1 MKRVFL
7 ILGSLFFVSSISFG
21 QVSGNRAYGNAPPQP
36 TPPIASSGYMTA
48 TEVNNSDS
56 VQVYF
61 LDSSVLINLKADSFN
76 AVFGIAQEGK
86 TAQESEQKVD
96 AAIDQFIGGMGSLN
110 LQAGDTY
117 VDFVTQNPVYEY
129 DAQGKTAKETLVG
142 YQTKKNV
149 SVRFKTEAALRQIT
163 NAANR
168 AGIYDLIKVD
178 YVIANQ
184 QDLKMRLMEEA
195 AKAIK
200 RKEEMGNLL
209 GIKLK
214 PVAVIQSS
222 FQVFT
227 PNELYQTYA
236 AYETGETSGF
246 KKVVEKRKPTTS
258 YYQAL
263 DAADFDVSINPI
275 GIEPIVQATFYLRVK
290 YLPPGTILR
299 SELPPPVP
307 VVQGSK

>member
-1 MKRVFL
+1 MKKAFLVFS
-7 ILGSLFFVSSISFG
+7 ILFFVKTVSFA
-21 QVSGNRAYGNAPPQP
+21 QVSGNQLYNPNTQP
-36 TPPIASSGYMTA
+36 TPYRTSASFLTG
-48 TEVNNSDS
+48 TESNNSET
-56 VQVYF
+56 VQVYY
-61 LDSSVLINLKADSFN
+61 LESSVLMNLKADEYN

-96 AAIDQFIGGMGSLN
+96 ALIGQLTGALNSLGI
-110 LQAGDTY
+110 AGADIY
-117 VDFVTQNPVYEY
+117 VDFITQNPVYEY
-129 DAQGKTAKETLVG
+129 DAQGKTAKENLVG

-149 SVRFKTEAALRQIT
+149 SIRYKTESVLRQIT

-178 YVIANQ
+178 YVVGNQ
-184 QDLKMRLMEEA
+184 QNIKLQLMEEA
-195 AKAIK
+195 IKIIK

-214 PVAVIQSS
+214 PVAIVQEN

-227 PNELYQTYA
+227 PNELYRTYQ
-236 AYETGETSGF
+236 AYETGETSGY

-263 DAADFDVSINPI
+263 NPNDFDMSLNPI
-275 GIEPIVQATFYLRVK
+275 GLEPIVQCTLYLRVK
-290 YLPPGTILR
+290 YLPPATILR
-299 SELPPPVP
+299 SEIMPTPSPTP
-307 VVQGSK
+307 K